1 MADKKTYPDNKKRRA
16 GRKTREAAGGV
27 YAGPGFFKRRKE
39 DADAVFEE
47 VYAGPDFFEGRGIP
61 TGDPED
67 APEPPM
73 IEAVY
78 AGPEFFERDP
88 EEPDRP
94 EQEPTSAPAPEE
106 DREVPPPP
114 PPMMCVYAGPDY
126 FAGRR
131 TPSPAPAANQDGKK
145 RYCPDCG
152 TPAEKGDNFCRACG
166 AGLSHDGK

>member
-1 MADKKTYPDNKKRRA
+1 MADKKTYPDNKKRPFWQ
-16 GRKTREAAGGV
+16 RK
-27 YAGPGFFKRRKE
+27 KE
-39 DADAVFEE
+39 DPAEFEE
-47 VYAGPDFFEGRGIP
+47 VYAGPDFFEGRGKP

-67 APEPPM
+67 APEPSM

-78 AGPEFFERDP
+78 DGPEFFEREP
-88 EEPDRP
+88 EEPDLP
-94 EQEPTSAPAPEE
+94 EQEPPSAPSPEE
-106 DREVPPPP
+106 GREVPPPP